1 MRWVA
6 AKGTF
11 HYLPNGEAVRM
22 LGMAFDVT
30 ELKRT
35 QEALRESHERLR
47 LAVQGGRMFAYSW
60 DATTDVIERS
70 GESAKILGIDEGAVV
85 TGQQLIAKVHP
96 ADREKL
102 TIALSQL
109 TPENSGLQM
118 TYRMMRPNG
127 TVIWVERN
135 SQAYFDDHGKL
146 LRIVGMVADVTE
158 RKLAEEALAGINR
171 RLIEAQEAE
180 RARIARDLHDDIGQR
195 LTLSGIALE
204 QLKRSPRDSKNA
216 AHASIAELQQHFQEI
231 SATIHNL
238 SHELH
243 SATLEHL
250 GLVAAIRG
258 SCRELAE
265 RQKAEI
271 HFQHEGVPQAVPSE
285 ISLCLFR
292 VLQEALQNAVKHS
305 GVRQFGVELRGTPDS
320 LNLIIRDGGVGF
332 DREAALRSPGLGLT
346 SMLERIKLVH
356 GDLIIESQF
365 EHGTTVHAR
374 VPVHANG
381 NPAPL
386 AA

>member
-1 MRWVA
+1 MELDETGGIWSTWSANPRS
-6 AKGTF
+6 
-11 HYLPNGEAVRM
+11 LPSSQA
-22 LGMAFDVT
+22 
-30 ELKRT
+30 
-35 QEALRESHERLR
+35 ALRPPGPLR
-47 LAVQGGRMFAYSW
+47 TGR
-60 DATTDVIERS
+60 
-70 GESAKILGIDEGAVV
+70 EGFPSPSSSPSNASLEE
-85 TGQQLIAKVHP
+85 TRFRNGKT
-96 ADREKL
+96 L
-102 TIALSQL
+102 T
-109 TPENSGLQM
+109 
-118 TYRMMRPNG
+118 
-127 TVIWVERN
+127 
-135 SQAYFDDHGKL
+135 
-146 LRIVGMVADVTE
+146 
-158 RKLAEEALAGINR
+158 
-171 RLIEAQEAE
+171 IEAQEAE

-258 SCRELAE
+258 SYRELAE
-265 RQKAEI
+265 CQKAEI
-271 HFQHEGVPQAVPSE
+271 HFQHEGVPQAVPRE

-305 GVRQFGVELRGTPDS
+305 GVRQFGVELRGTPNS
-320 LNLIIRDGGVGF
+320 LNLTIRGGGVGF
-332 DREAALRSPGLGLT
+332 DREAASRSPGLGLT

-356 GDLIIESQF
+356 GELFIESQF
-365 EHGTTVHAR
+365 EHGTTVNAR
-374 VPVHANG
+374 VPVHSNG